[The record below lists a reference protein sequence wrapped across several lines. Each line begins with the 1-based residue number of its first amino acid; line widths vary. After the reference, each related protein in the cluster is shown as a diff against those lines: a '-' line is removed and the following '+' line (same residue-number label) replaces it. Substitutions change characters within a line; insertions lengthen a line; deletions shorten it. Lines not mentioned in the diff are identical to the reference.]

1 MGPTGRISSRALSAP
16 TAAFV
21 EKIAALAERYGNYL
35 FTCFDY
41 PLLPPD
47 TNDIERY
54 FGATKSQLRHAL
66 GTASTAGSVA
76 KNLGAD
82 YVEGFAAAWLMP
94 REQLL
99 QALDPRADIDYG
111 RARAEIR
118 AAEQKA
124 TLRRS
129 RRRAPARHVDA
140 LLSEWLDGT

>member
-1 MGPTGRISSRALSAP
+1 MSG
-16 TAAFV
+16 
-21 EKIAALAERYGNYL
+21 RYGTYL

-54 FGATKSQLRHAL
+54 FGATKAQLRHAL
-66 GTASTAGSVA
+66 GAASTAGSVA

-82 YVEGFAAAWLMP
+82 YVEGFATAWLLP
-94 REQLL
+94 GEQLL
-99 QALDPRADIDYG
+99 QSLAPRANTDYD
-111 RARAEIR
+111 RAREEVR

-129 RRRAPARHVDA
+129 RRRAPARHISA
-140 LLSEWLDGT
+140 ILTEWLAAP